1 VRASRV
7 AAAGELQL
15 FLAENGWLGGKSCG
29 YRWVHRRLREAD
41 MDRAGFDSIEREIDD
56 EVRAR
61 FPGGVIKQAVL
72 LRYGDDP
79 EIEPGELW
87 VRVLLPAGRPEEYEQ
102 IIRAF
107 MRDQQAA
114 MKEIP
119 HYLAEKL
126 REIRL
131 VEFTF
136 PDNPVTREGHGPR
149 CSMLVGQRVTEVRAR
164 ELGEATHV
172 ATRLGPTNLETLD
185 TLIMAGIADDRA
197 DAIRWVLARLRL
209 QPEYEQLRER
219 VRETDRLRAV
229 HRPLPE
235 ADTDRAVYASIE
247 REIEDEVHKRFPGD
261 VIKQAVLLHYGDD
274 PEIEPGE
281 LVVRVFLRAD
291 RPEDYEQIILAF
303 ERDHQAAIEEFLLEL
318 VAKLREIR
326 LVEFTFSNNLVT
338 GEKDGPCNRME
349 FGQRLVD
356 LQAWELGEATHVP
369 AHLGPAGL
377 ETVDTLIMAG
387 IADDRADAIRLVLP
401 RSREQPEYEQLR
413 ERVREIDRL
422 KAEF

>member
-1 VRASRV
+1 
-7 AAAGELQL
+7 
-15 FLAENGWLGGKSCG
+15 
-29 YRWVHRRLREAD
+29 

-61 FPGGVIKQAVL
+61 FPGDVIKQAVL
-72 LRYGDDP
+72 LHYSDDP

-87 VRVLLPAGRPEEYEQ
+87 VRILLPADRPEDYEQ
-102 IIRAF
+102 ILMAF
-107 MRDQQAA
+107 ERDHRAA
-114 MKEIP
+114 MQEIP
-119 HYLAEKL
+119 RYLAEKL

-136 PDNPVTREGHGPR
+136 PDNPVTSGGHGPR
-149 CSMLVGQRVTEVRAR
+149 RSLIVSDRVTDVRER
-164 ELGEATHV
+164 ELGEATRV
-172 ATRLGPTNLETLD
+172 DVRLGPANLEALD

-197 DAIRWVLARLRL
+197 AAVRWVLARFRQ

-229 HRPLPE
+229 HRLLPE
-235 ADTDRAVYASIE
+235 VDTDRAVIDSIE
-247 REIEDEVHKRFPGD
+247 REIEHEVHKRFPGD
-261 VIKQAVLLHYGDD
+261 AVRRVVLLHYGDD

-281 LVVRVFLRAD
+281 LFVRVFLRAD

-318 VAKLREIR
+318 VARLREIR
-326 LVEFTFSNNLVT
+326 LVEFTFGNNPVT
-338 GEKDGPCNRME
+338 SEKDDGPCNRIE

-401 RSREQPEYEQLR
+401 RFREQPEYEQFR

-422 KAEF
+422 RAEF

>member
-1 VRASRV
+1 
-7 AAAGELQL
+7 
-15 FLAENGWLGGKSCG
+15 
-29 YRWVHRRLREAD
+29 
-41 MDRAGFDSIEREIDD
+41 MDRAVFDSIEREIDD

-61 FPGGVIKQAVL
+61 FPADVIKQAVL
-72 LRYGDDP
+72 LHYGDDP

-87 VRVLLPAGRPEEYEQ
+87 VRILLPADRPEEYEQ
-102 IIRAF
+102 ILMAF
-107 MRDQQAA
+107 DRDHRAA
-114 MKEIP
+114 MQEIP
-119 HYLAEKL
+119 RYLAEKL

-136 PDNPVTREGHGPR
+136 PDNPVTSGGHGPR
-149 CSMLVGQRVTEVRAR
+149 RSLIVSDRVTDVRER
-164 ELGEATHV
+164 ELGEATRV
-172 ATRLGPTNLETLD
+172 DVRLGPANLEALD

-197 DAIRWVLARLRL
+197 AAVRWVLARFRQ

-219 VRETDRLRAV
+219 VRETGRLRAV

-235 ADTDRAVYASIE
+235 ADTDRAVFDSIE

-261 VIKQAVLLHYGDD
+261 AVRRVVLMHYGDD

-281 LVVRVFLRAD
+281 LFVRVFLRAD
-291 RPEDYEQIILAF
+291 RPEDYEQIMLAF
-303 ERDHQAAIEEFLLEL
+303 ERDHRAVIEEFLLEL
-318 VAKLREIR
+318 VARLREIR
-326 LVEFTFSNNLVT
+326 LVEFTFPDNPVT
-338 GEKDGPCNRME
+338 GESDGPCNRME

-377 ETVDTLIMAG
+377 ETVDTLIMVG

-401 RSREQPEYEQLR
+401 RFREQPEYEQLR

-422 KAEF
+422 RAEF

>member
-1 VRASRV
+1 
-7 AAAGELQL
+7 
-15 FLAENGWLGGKSCG
+15 
-29 YRWVHRRLREAD
+29 
-41 MDRAGFDSIEREIDD
+41 MDRAVFDSIEREIDD

-61 FPGGVIKQAVL
+61 FPADVIKQAVL
-72 LRYGDDP
+72 LHYGDDP

-87 VRVLLPAGRPEEYEQ
+87 VRILLPADRPEEYEQ
-102 IIRAF
+102 ILMAF
-107 MRDQQAA
+107 DRDHRAA
-114 MKEIP
+114 MQEIP
-119 HYLAEKL
+119 RYLAEKL

-136 PDNPVTREGHGPR
+136 PDNPVTSGGHGPR
-149 CSMLVGQRVTEVRAR
+149 RSLIVSDRVTDVRER
-164 ELGEATHV
+164 ELGEATRV
-172 ATRLGPTNLETLD
+172 DVRLGPANLEALD

-197 DAIRWVLARLRL
+197 AAVRWVLARFRQ

-219 VRETDRLRAV
+219 VRETGRLRAV

-235 ADTDRAVYASIE
+235 ADTDRAVFDSIE

-261 VIKQAVLLHYGDD
+261 AVRRVVLMHYGDD

-281 LVVRVFLRAD
+281 LFVRVFLRAD
-291 RPEDYEQIILAF
+291 RPEDYEQIMLAF
-303 ERDHQAAIEEFLLEL
+303 ERDHRAVIEEFLLEL
-318 VAKLREIR
+318 VARLREIR
-326 LVEFTFSNNLVT
+326 LVEFTFPDNPVT
-338 GEKDGPCNRME
+338 GESDGPCNRME

-401 RSREQPEYEQLR
+401 RFREQPEYEQLR

-422 KAEF
+422 RAEF

>member
-1 VRASRV
+1 
-7 AAAGELQL
+7 
-15 FLAENGWLGGKSCG
+15 
-29 YRWVHRRLREAD
+29 

-61 FPGGVIKQAVL
+61 FPGDVIKRAVL
-72 LRYGDDP
+72 LHYGDDP

-87 VRVLLPAGRPEEYEQ
+87 VRILLRAGRPEEYEQ
-102 IIRAF
+102 ILVAF
-107 MRDQQAA
+107 ERDHRAA
-114 MKEIP
+114 MQEIP
-119 HYLAEKL
+119 RYLAEKL

-136 PDNPVTREGHGPR
+136 PDNPVTSGGHGPR
-149 CSMLVGQRVTEVRAR
+149 RSLIVSDRVTDVRER
-164 ELGEATHV
+164 ERGEATRV
-172 ATRLGPTNLETLD
+172 DVRLGPANLEALD

-197 DAIRWVLARLRL
+197 AAVRWVLARFRQ

-219 VRETDRLRAV
+219 VRETGRLRAV

-235 ADTDRAVYASIE
+235 ADTDRAVFDSIE

-261 VIKQAVLLHYGDD
+261 AVRRVVLLHYGDD

-281 LVVRVFLRAD
+281 LFARVLLRAD
-291 RPEDYEQIILAF
+291 RPEDYEQIMLAF
-303 ERDHQAAIEEFLLEL
+303 ERDHRAAIEEFLLEL
-318 VAKLREIR
+318 VARLREIR
-326 LVEFTFSNNLVT
+326 LVEFTFPDNPVT
-338 GEKDGPCNRME
+338 GESDGPCNRME

-401 RSREQPEYEQLR
+401 RFREQPEYEQLR
-413 ERVREIDRL
+413 ERVREIDLLR
-422 KAEF
+422 AEFQLR

>member
-1 VRASRV
+1 
-7 AAAGELQL
+7 
-15 FLAENGWLGGKSCG
+15 
-29 YRWVHRRLREAD
+29 

-61 FPGGVIKQAVL
+61 FPADVIKQAVL
-72 LRYGDDP
+72 LHYGDDP

-87 VRVLLPAGRPEEYEQ
+87 VRILLPAGRPEEYEQ
-102 IIRAF
+102 ILIAF
-107 MRDQQAA
+107 ERDHRAA
-114 MKEIP
+114 MQEIP
-119 HYLAEKL
+119 CYLAEKL

-136 PDNPVTREGHGPR
+136 PDNPVTSGGHGPR
-149 CSMLVGQRVTEVRAR
+149 RSLIVSDRVTDVRER
-164 ELGEATHV
+164 ELGEATRV
-172 ATRLGPTNLETLD
+172 DVRLGPANLEALD
-185 TLIMAGIADDRA
+185 TLIRAGIADDRA
-197 DAIRWVLARLRL
+197 AAVRWVLARFRQ

-219 VRETDRLRAV
+219 VRETGRLRAV

-235 ADTDRAVYASIE
+235 ADTDRAVFDSIE
-247 REIEDEVHKRFPGD
+247 REIDDEVHKRFPGD

-281 LVVRVFLRAD
+281 LFVRVFLRAD
-291 RPEDYEQIILAF
+291 RPEDYEQIMLAF

-326 LVEFTFSNNLVT
+326 LVEFLFPDDPVT
-338 GEKDGPCNRME
+338 GESDGPCNRME

-377 ETVDTLIMAG
+377 ETVDTLIRAG

-401 RSREQPEYEQLR
+401 RFRERPEYEQFR

-422 KAEF
+422 RAEF

>member
-1 VRASRV
+1 
-7 AAAGELQL
+7 
-15 FLAENGWLGGKSCG
+15 
-29 YRWVHRRLREAD
+29 
-41 MDRAGFDSIEREIDD
+41 MDRAVFDSIEREIDD

-61 FPGGVIKQAVL
+61 FPADVIKQAVL
-72 LRYGDDP
+72 LHYGDDP

-87 VRVLLPAGRPEEYEQ
+87 VRILLPADRPEEYEQ
-102 IIRAF
+102 ILMAF
-107 MRDQQAA
+107 DRDHRAA
-114 MKEIP
+114 MQEIP
-119 HYLAEKL
+119 RYLAEKL

-136 PDNPVTREGHGPR
+136 PDNPVTSGGHGPR
-149 CSMLVGQRVTEVRAR
+149 RSLIVSDRVTDVRER
-164 ELGEATHV
+164 ELGEATRV
-172 ATRLGPTNLETLD
+172 DVRLGQANLEALD
-185 TLIMAGIADDRA
+185 TLIMAGIADDRGA
-197 DAIRWVLARLRL
+197 AVRWVLARFRQ

-219 VRETDRLRAV
+219 VRETGRLRAV
-229 HRPLPE
+229 HRPLPA

-247 REIEDEVHKRFPGD
+247 REIDDEMHKRFPGD
-261 VIKQAVLLHYGDD
+261 AVRRVVLLHYGDD

-281 LVVRVFLRAD
+281 LFVRVFLRAD
-291 RPEDYEQIILAF
+291 RPEEYEQILMAF
-303 ERDHQAAIEEFLLEL
+303 DRDHQAAIEGFLLEL
-318 VAKLREIR
+318 VARLREIR
-326 LVEFTFSNNLVT
+326 LVEFTFPDNPVT
-338 GEKDGPCNRME
+338 SEKDDGPCNRME

-401 RSREQPEYEQLR
+401 RFREQPEYEQLR

-422 KAEF
+422 RAEF

>member
-1 VRASRV
+1 
-7 AAAGELQL
+7 
-15 FLAENGWLGGKSCG
+15 
-29 YRWVHRRLREAD
+29 
-41 MDRAGFDSIEREIDD
+41 MDHAVLDSVECEIDD
-56 EVRAR
+56 ELRAR
-61 FPGGVIKQAVL
+61 FPGDVIKQAVL
-72 LRYGDDP
+72 LHYGDDP

-87 VRVLLPAGRPEEYEQ
+87 VRILLPADRPEDYEQ
-102 IIRAF
+102 ILRAF
-107 MRDQQAA
+107 ERDHRAA
-114 MKEIP
+114 MQEIP
-119 HYLAEKL
+119 RYLAEKL

-136 PDNPVTREGHGPR
+136 PDNPVTSGGHGPR
-149 CSMLVGQRVTEVRAR
+149 RSLIVSDRVTDVRER
-164 ELGEATHV
+164 ELGEATRV
-172 ATRLGPTNLETLD
+172 DVRLGPANLEALD

-197 DAIRWVLARLRL
+197 AGVRWVLARFRQ

-235 ADTDRAVYASIE
+235 ADTDRAVFDSIE
-247 REIEDEVHKRFPGD
+247 REIEDEVYKRFPGD
-261 VIKQAVLLHYGDD
+261 AVRQVVLLHYGDD
-274 PEIEPGE
+274 PEVEPGE
-281 LVVRVFLRAD
+281 LFVRVFLRAD

-303 ERDHQAAIEEFLLEL
+303 ERDHEAAIEEFLLEL
-318 VAKLREIR
+318 VARLREIR
-326 LVEFTFSNNLVT
+326 LVEFTFSNNPVT

-377 ETVDTLIMAG
+377 EIVDTLIMAG

-401 RSREQPEYEQLR
+401 RFREQPEYEQLR
-413 ERVREIDRL
+413 ERVGEIDRL
-422 KAEF
+422 RAEF

>member
-1 VRASRV
+1 
-7 AAAGELQL
+7 
-15 FLAENGWLGGKSCG
+15 
-29 YRWVHRRLREAD
+29 
-41 MDRAGFDSIEREIDD
+41 MDRAVFDSIEREIDD

-61 FPGGVIKQAVL
+61 FPADVIKQAVL
-72 LRYGDDP
+72 LHHGDDP

-87 VRVLLPAGRPEEYEQ
+87 VRVLLPADRREDYEQ

-107 MRDQQAA
+107 MRDHQAA
-114 MKEIP
+114 MEEIP
-119 HYLAEKL
+119 RYLAEKL

-136 PDNPVTREGHGPR
+136 PDNPVTSGGHGPR
-149 CSMLVGQRVTEVRAR
+149 CSMIVGQRVTDVRER
-164 ELGEATHV
+164 ELAEATRV
-172 ATRLGPTNLETLD
+172 DVRLGPANLEALD

-197 DAIRWVLARLRL
+197 DAVRWVLARFRQ

-235 ADTDRAVYASIE
+235 ADTDRAVIDSIE
-247 REIEDEVHKRFPGD
+247 REIEHEVHKRFPGD
-261 VIKQAVLLHYGDD
+261 AVRRVVLLQYGDD

-281 LVVRVFLRAD
+281 LFVRVFLRAD
-291 RPEDYEQIILAF
+291 RPEDYEQIIRAF

-318 VAKLREIR
+318 VARLREIR
-326 LVEFTFSNNLVT
+326 MVEFLFSNNPVT
-338 GEKDGPCNRME
+338 GETDGPSNRVE
-349 FGQRLVD
+349 FGQRLAD

-377 ETVDTLIMAG
+377 EIVDTLIMAG

-401 RSREQPEYEQLR
+401 RFREQPEYEQLR
-413 ERVREIDRL
+413 ERVRDIDRL
-422 KAEF
+422 RAEF